1 MVQVGVGR
9 SPGFDPSR
17 YDLGDAENGGAG
29 PLEGPGSPTYHG
41 PPGQSAA
48 PLGGHLLVSTDIAI
62 EGITPLCNMPSM
74 SNVSCQL

>member
-9 SPGFDPSR
+9 SPGFDPTR

-29 PLEGPGSPTYHG
+29 YMEGPGSPTHHS

-48 PLGGHLLVSTDIAI
+48 PLGGHLLVSIAI
-62 EGITPLCNMPSM
+62 ALGSITPMFNMS
-74 SNVSCQL
+74 SRSSAKCQL

>member
-29 PLEGPGSPTYHG
+29 YMEGPGSPTHNI

-48 PLGGHLLVSTDIAI
+48 PLGGHLLVSTAIAFASI
-62 EGITPLCNMPSM
+62 PHMF
-74 SNVSCQL
+74 NVSSRSSAKCQS